1 MGAISQTNVN
11 FVEFHCD
18 VSIGE
23 DSPSQMGLEDIVLF
37 PTIPGPT
44 VFYSSDAVSTEA
56 AVELVANTKGVCF
69 IRTSRVA
76 NVAIPYRKSQGGQ
89 AISEIAPD
97 YSRKHLVP

>member
-1 MGAISQTNVN
+1 MGVISQANVN
-11 FVEFHCD
+11 FVGFHYD

-44 VFYSSDAVSTEA
+44 VFYPSEAVSIET
-56 AVELVANTKGVCF
+56 AVELVVNTKGVCF
-69 IRTSRVA
+69 IRTSR
-76 NVAIPYRKSQGGQ
+76 VAIPYRKSQGGQ

-97 YSRKHLVP
+97 YSRKLLVP